1 MGHRQEKTAC
11 VCRFGGFGDMLQTA
25 VILPGLKAQGY
36 HVTVMTTPAGQEI
49 LRENPFVDDWY
60 ILDPDQVPN
69 GELVNFWYVQEK
81 ERFNKFINLSE
92 SIEGHLLAL
101 PGRANHA
108 WPLEVRKKRLNTNYH
123 EWTCEL
129 AGVPFKPSR
138 LFHATAEELK
148 TARERCPADRFNLVW
163 ALSGS
168 SLHKFY
174 PHMDMV
180 RAGELHV
187 IS

>member
-11 VCRFGGFGDMLQTA
+11 VCRFGGVGDMLQTA

-69 GELVNFWYVQEK
+69 GELVNFWYVQEE